1 MNTEYVFPKW
11 FHFPSGIAFI
21 YLFNT
26 SIQLSKESDDEV
38 EELKN
43 FFVNFPD
50 DQPSDEKLTEF
61 KNKLKYITNLCILC
75 DGYDPTIDELND
87 AYDKIIEYVNE

>member
-26 SIQLSKESDDEV
+26 SLQLSKDSNEEL
-38 EELKN
+38 EELKK
-43 FFVNFPD
+43 FFIDFPD
-50 DQPSDEKLTEF
+50 EKPQDLKVF

-75 DGYDPTIDELND
+75 DGYDPTIDELNE
-87 AYDKIIEYVNE
+87 AYDKVLEYTDNE